1 MKRWFSVLVLA
12 MLTFSVLTPRPAS
25 ATTLS
30 VSLWCGRD
38 YVSHYCTAYPSGG
51 SGGYTYEWRWYG
63 TGNSYSSGP
72 NITVFPAPGCTGSSA
87 IVVIVRDSAG
97 ASASAYTYLAC

>member
-1 MKRWFSVLVLA
+1 MKRWPSLLALVITLA
-12 MLTFSVLTPRPAS
+12 VMIPRPAHAS
-25 ATTLS
+25 TLS

-63 TGNSYSSGP
+63 TGNAYSSGP
-72 NITVFPAPGCTGSSA
+72 NITVFPGSNCTGSSA
-87 IVVIVRDSAG
+87 LVVIVRDSAG
-97 ASASAYTYLAC
+97 ASASNYTYLGC